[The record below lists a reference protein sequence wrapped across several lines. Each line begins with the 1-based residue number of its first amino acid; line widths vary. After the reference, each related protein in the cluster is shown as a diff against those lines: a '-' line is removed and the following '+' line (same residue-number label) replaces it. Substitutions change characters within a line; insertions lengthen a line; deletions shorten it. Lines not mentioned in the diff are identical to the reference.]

1 MEREQAA
8 GMEADQ
14 FDWRLNRHSAVPLF
28 EQLRL
33 RIIEAADNG
42 ELPVGTKLPPVRKLA
57 EHLGVVPNTVA
68 RAYRE
73 LETAGRVDTQGRA
86 GTVISAGAARSEQ
99 VLAAAAD
106 EFAHIVHAQGI
117 GTTAAL
123 AAVKAAVE
131 RLATQ

>member
-1 MEREQAA
+1 
-8 GMEADQ
+8 MEADQ
-14 FDWRLNRHSAVPLF
+14 FDWRLNRDSAVALF

-33 RIIEAADNG
+33 RIIEAADSG

-73 LETAGRVDTQGRA
+73 LEIAGRVDTQGRA
-86 GTVISAGAARSEQ
+86 GTVISAGAARSGQ
-99 VLAAAAD
+99 LLAAAAD
-106 EFAHIVHAQGI
+106 DFAHIVHAQGI
-117 GTTAAL
+117 GTSAAL

-131 RLATQ
+131 RLAAQ